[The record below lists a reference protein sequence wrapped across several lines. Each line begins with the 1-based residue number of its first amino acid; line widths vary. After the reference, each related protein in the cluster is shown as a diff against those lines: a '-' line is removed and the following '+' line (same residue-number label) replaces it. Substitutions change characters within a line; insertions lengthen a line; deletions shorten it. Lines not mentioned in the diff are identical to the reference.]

1 MDLALVRSI
10 NFYETLDPLQFLIFV
25 GVIWS
30 ACAMTSLSFLIEI
43 LKVIV
48 ELWVVTR
55 LNIATC
61 LFMFQ

>member
-1 MDLALVRSI
+1 MDLVLVRSI
-10 NFYETLDPLQFLIFV
+10 NFYETLDPLQLLIFV

-30 ACAMTSLSFLIEI
+30 ACAMTSLSFLMEI